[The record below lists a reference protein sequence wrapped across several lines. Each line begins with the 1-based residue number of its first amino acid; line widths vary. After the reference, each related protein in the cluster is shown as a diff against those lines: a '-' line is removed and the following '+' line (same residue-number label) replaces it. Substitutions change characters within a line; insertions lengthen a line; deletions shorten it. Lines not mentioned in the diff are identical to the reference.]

1 MDRIGYIDSYSI
13 LIVRYLSFSVKYD
26 DKGLQS
32 VNDNVNG
39 FRRKA

>member
-1 MDRIGYIDSYSI
+1 MVVYSYSV
-13 LIVRYLSFSVKYD
+13 LGLNRLGAIVRFD